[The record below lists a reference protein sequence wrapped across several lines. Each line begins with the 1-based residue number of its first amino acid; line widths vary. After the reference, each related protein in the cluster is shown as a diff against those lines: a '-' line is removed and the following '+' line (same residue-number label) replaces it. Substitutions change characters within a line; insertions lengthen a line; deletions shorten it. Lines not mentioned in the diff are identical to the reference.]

1 MDTREGVAN
10 RAGTFD
16 NPGRQRQLR
25 DFATWAEANA
35 WYWKYKQA
43 GFGDAGKLDSNGDG
57 LPCES
62 LSGAPK
68 VPTLP
73 TAPTSC
79 SGSIGASS
87 AACGSASRRGRS
99 CSTSP

>member
-1 MDTREGVAN
+1 MAS

-16 NPGRQRQLR
+16 NPGDSVNCG

-68 VPTLP
+68 VPTP
-73 TAPTSC
+73 PVSTTC

-87 AACGSASRRGRS
+87 AGCGSASRRGRS